1 MEKTTK
7 RAVDRVHQTR
17 EDGEESIKRTG
28 EVIPIDSGKERASV
42 QTRREGKPQPKKN
55 KSRAARA
62 RKVQ

>member
-7 RAVDRVHQTR
+7 RAVDRVNQTR

-42 QTRREGKPQPKKN
+42 QIRREGKSQKKN
-55 KSRAARA
+55 KSGRRN
-62 RKVQ
+62 RS